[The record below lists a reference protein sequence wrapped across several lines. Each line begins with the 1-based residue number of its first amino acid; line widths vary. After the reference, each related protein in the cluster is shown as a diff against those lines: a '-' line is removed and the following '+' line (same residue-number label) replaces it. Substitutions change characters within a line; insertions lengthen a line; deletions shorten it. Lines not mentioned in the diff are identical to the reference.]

1 MLILTIE
8 VDAPVEL
15 SLAVKEAVAM
25 DVEKYGNVRV
35 IEVREGRRHNV
46 KSNQAYPGGP
56 AAY

>member
-15 SLAVKEAVAM
+15 SLAGKEAVAM

-35 IEVREGRRHNV
+35 TEVREGRRRNA
-46 KSNQAYPGGP
+46 KSNQTYPGGP